1 MSKELENNFVD
12 FCVCEAG
19 DCQQTKTWG
28 SNLCGRCQ
36 ELQDELDAVNCG
48 IRLDQHRGE
57 YWTRQTK
64 NGLPMQ
70 VENQEAIKEFNDSR
84 ASGRNHERYASDAS
98 ARERMDG
105 AQKLKELFDLC
116 GG

>member
-19 DCQQTKTWG
+19 DCLQTQTWG
-28 SNLCGRCQ
+28 SNLCTNCQ
-36 ELQDELDAVNCG
+36 KLQEELDAVNIG
-48 IRLDQHRGE
+48 IRLDQHRGQ
-57 YWTRQTK
+57 YWSRQAK

-84 ASGRNHERYASDAS
+84 APGRNHERYAPDAS
-98 ARERMDG
+98 ARDRMNV
-105 AQKLKELFDLC
+105 AQKLGELFDLC

>member
-1 MSKELENNFVD
+1 MSSKLKNEFVD

-19 DCQQTKTWG
+19 DCQETKTWG
-28 SNLCGRCQ
+28 SNLCTSCEALQ
-36 ELQDELDAVNCG
+36 EELDAVNIG

-57 YWTRQTK
+57 YWSRQAK

-70 VENQEAIKEFNDSR
+70 VENQEAHRDFNELRS
-84 ASGRNHERYASDAS
+84 AGRNHERYAPDAS
-98 ARERMDG
+98 ARDQMNV
-105 AQKLKELFDLC
+105 AQKLGELFNLC